1 MFGRQPMSSISS
13 WHPSTRSLMN
23 LSVRESPMS
32 SQLRFYRVTSHISH
46 IVHKTHSYRDEH
58 SHSGPWSQ
66 VCIVGGGVTSAVS
79 PCPELT
85 HARPQS
91 PANWHLLGG
100 KFRGQIMLSPD
111 TLPLT
116 WGWAGVWL
124 LGQCRYNIYCTDS
137 YSEGSINLGGCC
149 SLTVFCGNNLFSSG
163 RLIQSSS
170 FLPSM
175 RIWSGGGI
183 KARAPNP
190 DILPPLARLQHPA
203 AVLQLSHNTVDSGQW
218 TLRPPS
224 QPQLSGSGTRHMLMK
239 PTHQNCAFL
248 HLHSLHFYTPLSKL

>member
-1 MFGRQPMSSISS
+1 MSKTDFLDTQRSAVNVEEVKEVHLLMFGRQPMSSISS

-46 IVHKTHSYRDEH
+46 IGHKTHSYRDEH

-111 TLPLT
+111 TLPHGAGLGCDYSVSVDTISTAQILT
-116 WGWAGVWL
+116 ARAALIWVGVAPWQCFVGTIYFL
-124 LGQCRYNIYCTDS
+124 LEDWYNP
-137 YSEGSINLGGCC
+137 L
-149 SLTVFCGNNLFSSG
+149 LFS
-163 RLIQSSS
+163 
-170 FLPSM
+170 
-175 RIWSGGGI
+175 
-183 KARAPNP
+183 RAWGYG
-190 DILPPLARLQHPA
+190 
-203 AVLQLSHNTVDSGQW
+203 V
-218 TLRPPS
+218 
-224 QPQLSGSGTRHMLMK
+224 
-239 PTHQNCAFL
+239 
-248 HLHSLHFYTPLSKL
+248 

>member
-1 MFGRQPMSSISS
+1 MG
-13 WHPSTRSLMN
+13 LGCDY
-23 LSVRESPMS
+23 SVS
-32 SQLRFYRVTSHISH
+32 
-46 IVHKTHSYRDEH
+46 VH
-58 SHSGPWSQ
+58 
-66 VCIVGGGVTSAVS
+66 
-79 PCPELT
+79 
-85 HARPQS
+85 
-91 PANWHLLGG
+91 
-100 KFRGQIMLSPD
+100 
-111 TLPLT
+111 
-116 WGWAGVWL
+116 
-124 LGQCRYNIYCTDS
+124 RYNIYCTDS

-218 TLRPPS
+218 TLRPPLAAIVRLWHKTYANEANTS
-224 QPQLSGSGTRHMLMK
+224 KLCLFTFTFITFLC
-239 PTHQNCAFL
+239 TL
-248 HLHSLHFYTPLSKL
+248 HLSQISKSSLVH